1 MPKEDAIIVG
11 LDVGTTKVCAIVGE
25 IGDDGQID
33 IIGIGAHPSRG
44 IKKGM
49 VVNIESTV
57 DAIRHAVEEA
67 ERMAGAKIDS
77 VYTGIA
83 GGHIKGFSSR
93 GVIAIKNRE
102 VSRPDM
108 ARALETAG
116 AVAVPAD
123 RRVLHM
129 IPKEYIVDA
138 QDGIR
143 DPLGMS
149 GVRLEADVHII
160 TGAASA
166 IENIE
171 KSIRRAGLSMIDMV
185 LQPLASSEA
194 VLTPEERDLGVAM
207 IDIGGGT
214 TDLAFFI
221 DGSIHHTA
229 VLAVGGSHF
238 TNDIAIGL
246 RTPPADAEK
255 IKIKYGGAQASQIRD
270 GEMIDVPSVGGRPS
284 RLMSRQTLAEVIQPR
299 AEEIFTL
306 IRQEIEQCGL
316 ADRLAS
322 GVVIT
327 GGTSALAGMIEVAEQ
342 TLGYPIRR
350 GVPSGVGGLVD
361 VVSGPM
367 YATGVGLVLY
377 AARRRDPLPSQS
389 GSMLGRMKER
399 MSGWMQDFF

>member
-350 GVPSGVGGLVD
+350 GVPSGVGGLID

>member
-1 MPKEDAIIVG
+1 MPREDAIIVG

-25 IGDDGQID
+25 IGDDGRID
-33 IIGIGAHPSRG
+33 VIGIGTHPSRG

-57 DAIRHAVEEA
+57 DAIRRAVEEA

-102 VSRPDM
+102 VSRTDM
-108 ARALETAG
+108 TRALETAG
-116 AVAVPAD
+116 AVAIPAD

-129 IPKEYIVDA
+129 IPKEYIVDT

-143 DPLGMS
+143 DPLGIS
-149 GVRLEADVHII
+149 GVRLEAEVHII

-171 KSIRRAGLSMIDMV
+171 KSIRRAGLSMIDMA

-214 TDLAFFI
+214 TDLAFFV

-229 VLAVGGSHF
+229 VIAIGGNHF

-255 IKIKYGGAQASQIRD
+255 IKIKYGCAQAGQVRD

-299 AEEIFTL
+299 AEEIFTFV
-306 IRQEIEQCGL
+306 RQEIEQCGL
-316 ADRLAS
+316 ADRLTS

-350 GVPSGVGGLVD
+350 GVPSGLGGLID
-361 VVSGPM
+361 VVSEPM

-377 AARRRDPLPSQS
+377 AARRSGFRLSQN
-389 GSMLGRMKER
+389 GSMLDRIKQR
-399 MSGWMQDFF
+399 ISAWMSEIF

>member
-25 IGDDGQID
+25 IGDDGRID

-57 DAIRHAVEEA
+57 DAIRRAVEEA

-93 GVIAIKNRE
+93 GVIAIKNHE

-116 AVAVPAD
+116 AVAIPAD
-123 RRVLHM
+123 RRMLHM
-129 IPKEYIVDA
+129 IPKEYIVDT

-149 GVRLEADVHII
+149 GVRLEAEVHII
-160 TGAASA
+160 TGATSA

-194 VLTPEERDLGVAM
+194 VLTPEERDIGVAM
-207 IDIGGGT
+207 VDIGGGT
-214 TDLAFFI
+214 TDLAFFA
-221 DGSIHHTA
+221 DGSIHHTS
-229 VLAVGGSHF
+229 VIAVGGNHF

-255 IKIKYGGAQASQIRD
+255 IKIKYGCAQAGHVRD

-306 IRQEIEQCGL
+306 VREEIEQCGL

-350 GVPSGVGGLVD
+350 GIPSGLGGLID
-361 VVSGPM
+361 VVSEPM

-377 AARRRDPLPSQS
+377 AARRSDLRPTPN
-389 GSMLGRMKER
+389 GSMLDRMKHR
-399 MSGWMQDFF
+399 MSEWISEIF

>member
-1 MPKEDAIIVG
+1 MPKEDEIIVG

-25 IGDDGQID
+25 IGDGGRID

-49 VVNIESTV
+49 VVNIEQTV
-57 DAIRHAVEEA
+57 DAIRRAVEEA

-83 GGHIKGFSSR
+83 GGHIKGSSSH

-102 VSRPDM
+102 VSRSDM
-108 ARALETAG
+108 ARALETAR
-116 AVAVPAD
+116 AVAIPAD
-123 RRVLHM
+123 RRLLHM

-171 KSIRRAGLSMIDMV
+171 KSIRRAGLSMIAMV

-194 VLTPEERDLGVAM
+194 VLTSEERDLGVAM

-214 TDLAFFI
+214 TDLAFFA

-229 VLAVGGSHF
+229 VVPVGGNHF

-255 IKIKYGGAQASQIRD
+255 IKIKYGCAQADQIRD
-270 GEMIDVPSVGGRPS
+270 SEMIDVPSVGGRPS
-284 RLMSRQTLAEVIQPR
+284 RLISRQTLAAIIQPR
-299 AEEIFTL
+299 AEEIFTR
-306 IRQEIEQCGL
+306 IREEIEQSGL
-316 ADRLAS
+316 SDRLAS

-327 GGTSALAGMIEVAEQ
+327 GGTSALAGIIEVAEQ

-350 GVPSGVGGLVD
+350 GVPSGLGGLID
-361 VVSGPM
+361 VVSEPM
-367 YATGVGLVLY
+367 YATGVGLVLH
-377 AARRRDPLPSQS
+377 AVRHRNPLPRQR
-389 GSMLGRMKER
+389 GSMFGRVKHR
-399 MSGWMQDFF
+399 MSELMEWFF